1 MLKKLITLTA
11 LTATLSACDFVQ
23 RAEQRAEQGDRLYR
37 AAMDDYRAGR
47 LDAALKG
54 FEKAAEKDPAN
65 ASARFQLACLLQDS
79 RRDFVGAY
87 CAYREYLLQQPS
99 SDKAKLAKDRLVAC
113 EREVAKELAEKY
125 SLAKAGVLLEEA
137 EALRKS
143 LKEAEA
149 KAAAAESAQADSKR
163 RIDELEKER
172 GRLLAMVKGIGE
184 DEGAKMR
191 GPSVKEVRDLLDE
204 DDDEESPASAPLLLP
219 ARDSAVPD
227 EAKAEAEKKKKE
239 TEKSAVPARPDE
251 YEVQDGDTLY
261 GIAKRFYGNI
271 SAWKR
276 IRDANKAL
284 ISTDGRL
291 RTGDV
296 IKLP

>member
-1 MLKKLITLTA
+1 MLKRLMTLTA

-54 FEKAAEKDPAN
+54 FEKAAEKNPAN

-99 SDKAKLAKDRLVAC
+99 SDKAKLAKDRLAAC
-113 EREVAKELAEKY
+113 EREVARELAEKY
-125 SLAKAGVLLEEA
+125 GLAKAGVLLEEA
-137 EALRKS
+137 ETLRKG

-149 KAAAAESAQADSKR
+149 KAAAAESARDDSKK

-172 GRLLAMVKGIGE
+172 VRLLAMVKGIGE
-184 DEGAKMR
+184 DGGAEMS
-191 GPSVKEVRDLLDE
+191 GPSVKEARDLLDE
-204 DDDEESPASAPLLLP
+204 DDDEESPAPAPSLLP
-219 ARDSAVPD
+219 ARDPAAPV
-227 EAKAEAEKKKKE
+227 EAKAEEKK
-239 TEKSAVPARPDE
+239 EKPAAPAHPEE

>member
-1 MLKKLITLTA
+1 MLKKLMTLTA

-23 RAEQRAEQGDRLYR
+23 RAEQRAEQGDSLYK

-47 LDAALKG
+47 LDAALRG
-54 FEKAAEKDPAN
+54 FEKAAEKSPAN

-99 SDKAKLAKDRLVAC
+99 SDKAKLAKDRLAAC
-113 EREVAKELAEKY
+113 EREMAKELAEKHG
-125 SLAKAGVLLEEA
+125 LTKAGVLLEET
-137 EALRKS
+137 EALRKG

-149 KAAAAESAQADSKR
+149 KSAAAEAALADSKK
-163 RIDELEKER
+163 RIDELEKEKS
-172 GRLLAMVKGIGE
+172 RLLAMVKGVGE
-184 DEGAKMR
+184 DGGTVAR
-191 GPSVKEVRDLLDE
+191 GPSVKEARELLDE
-204 DDDEESPASAPLLLP
+204 DDEESPAAAPMLLP
-219 ARDSAVPD
+219 ARDPTVQA
-227 EAKAEAEKKKKE
+227 EAKADEKKEKKE
-239 TEKSAVPARPDE
+239 KPAALAHPDE

-271 SAWKR
+271 SAWRK

-284 ISTDGRL
+284 VSTDGRL

>member
-1 MLKKLITLTA
+1 MLKKLMTLTA

-23 RAEQRAEQGDRLYR
+23 RAEQRAEQGDSLYK

-47 LDAALKG
+47 LDAALRG
-54 FEKAAEKDPAN
+54 FEKAAEKSPAN

-99 SDKAKLAKDRLVAC
+99 SDKAKLAKDRLAAC
-113 EREVAKELAEKY
+113 EREMAKELAEKHG
-125 SLAKAGVLLEEA
+125 LTKAGVLLEEA
-137 EALRKS
+137 EALRKG

-149 KAAAAESAQADSKR
+149 KSAAAETALADSKK

-172 GRLLAMVKGIGE
+172 DRLLAMVKGIGE
-184 DEGAKMR
+184 DGGAVAR

-204 DDDEESPASAPLLLP
+204 DDDEESPASVPSLLP
-219 ARDSAVPD
+219 ARGPAAPV
-227 EAKAEAEKKKKE
+227 EAKAAEKK
-239 TEKSAVPARPDE
+239 EKPVAPAHPDE

-271 SAWKR
+271 SAWRK
-276 IRDANKAL
+276 IRDANKTL
-284 ISTDGRL
+284 VSTDGRL